1 LQLTSVS
8 QFIDINLICSTLTF
22 FLDIAT
28 LSGALAVWL
37 SSPQADFLS
46 GRLIDA
52 RWDMEQV
59 VAQKEEI
66 VKGNWLKISVSGY

>member
-1 LQLTSVS
+1 VS
-8 QFIDINLICSTLTF
+8 RFIDINLICGTLISL
-22 FLDIAT
+22 LDIAT

-66 VKGNWLKISVSGY
+66 IKGNWLKISVSGY